1 MAEDD
6 DKSDSDSEIEED
18 LKGIEGYVEDNAEN
32 VAIIAETAVAAV
44 VEVPVTFMKDFSL
57 LVILAAIG
65 IVWVL
70 AWLTCVAF
78 ASWVLHATGIL
89 NSFLMAF
96 LVLFDLILTAWDA
109 IFVAVFYVVKF
120 VACEFPLISE
130 SIGPSSR
137 GICSK
142 SPHINTNLIN
152 IDPNWW
158 KTRGWEMMYELE
170 TTCRKSVFGDLNLNK
185 KKEESPC

>member
-1 MAEDD
+1 MAEDE

-18 LKGIEGYVEDNAEN
+18 LKGIEGYIEDNAEN
-32 VAIIAETAVAAV
+32 VAIIAETAVGAV

-57 LVILAAIG
+57 LLILGAVG

-89 NSFLMAF
+89 NTILMAF
-96 LVLFDLILTAWDA
+96 LRYFNMILTAWDA
-109 IFVAVFYVVKF
+109 IFVALFYVVKF

-130 SIGPSSR
+130 AIGPSSR

-142 SPHINTNLIN
+142 SPHINTHLID

-158 KTRGWEMMYELE
+158 KTKGWEMMYEME
-170 TTCRKSVFGDLNLNK
+170 TTCGGF
-185 KKEESPC
+185 